1 MKAHWYA
8 KGNYGVM
15 EVKVLSDLVSFK
27 STIPIDAQVWI
38 PDDGSPFGPHAEW
51 FRISAR
57 SRIVPVPREACNE
70 LRTALLLQ
78 GISCP

>member
-1 MKAHWYA
+1 MKAYWYA
-8 KGNYGVM
+8 KGQAGVM
-15 EVKVLSDLVSFK
+15 EFKVLSDLVSFK
-27 STIPIDAQVWI
+27 STIPNDAQVWI
-38 PDDGSPFGPHAEW
+38 PDDGSPFSPDEEW

-78 GISCP
+78 GIPCP